1 MGRVIRPCVELIV
14 SVPEDGENLV
24 DQLEG
29 FIQTAHILEADRPFS
44 KEHFNRTVR
53 H

>member
-24 DQLEG
+24 GQLEG
-29 FIQTAHILEADRPFS
+29 ASYDIVT
-44 KEHFNRTVR
+44 
-53 H
+53 